1 MIEGKSD
8 RKIKSKEEIKR
19 QSGGGKARWNTFGG
33 WGGEQIVREGVKRR
47 ERECK
52 HPFASVLV
60 SARFH
65 SEHLCV

>member
-8 RKIKSKEEIKR
+8 RKIKSEEEIKR
-19 QSGGGKARWNTFGG
+19 QSGGGGREMEYIG
-33 WGGEQIVREGVKRR
+33 GGEQIVREGVKRR